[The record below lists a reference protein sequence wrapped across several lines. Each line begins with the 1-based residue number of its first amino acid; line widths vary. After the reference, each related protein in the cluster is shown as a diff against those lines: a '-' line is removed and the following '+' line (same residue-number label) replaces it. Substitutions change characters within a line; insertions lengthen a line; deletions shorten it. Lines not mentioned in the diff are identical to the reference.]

1 MTGRRVSLYLCLMR
15 KITSFFLLLLLAA
28 AARADVKLPQ
38 IFSDHMV
45 LQRNKPIHVWGWAAS
60 GEAVKVALG
69 TASQNTKANK
79 QGKWEVFLPAM
90 PAGGPYTLTIA
101 GKNNLQLN
109 DVMIGEVWLCGG
121 QSNMEWPVRLAVN
134 AEKEVAAANYPM
146 IRHIKI
152 PRATALQPQNDV
164 QETEWEVCSPATVA
178 NFTAV
183 GYFYARELF
192 KELNVAIGLVN
203 SNWGGTMVETW
214 ISNESFFGD
223 AEFASLKK
231 DMPASLDSIIK
242 IQELAMQTI
251 IKNAQGSLPTATE
264 ARTFAKGDYD
274 DGNWKTMK
282 VPGQWENASLPNFDG
297 TVWFRK
303 DIEIAAGTDLSNAM
317 LALGAIDD
325 ADSTYINGVLVGVT
339 NAYNVQRLYSIPA
352 GILRQGKNTIAV
364 RVFDSGGGGGLYG
377 QPEQLKLSTNGVTIP
392 LAGNW
397 KYRIE
402 QHLPLMGVGP
412 NDYPTLLY
420 NAMIYPLIG
429 YPVAG
434 AIWYQGETNAGRSM
448 QYKKSFPLMIKD
460 WRKQWKDEF
469 PFYFVQLANFNAN
482 NASNATGGSG
492 WAELRE
498 AQTETLQLPNTG
510 MAVTIDIGE
519 SGDIHPRN
527 KQDVGKRLAAISLA
541 KTYSKSQVFSGP
553 TFQSMRVEGNIVRLR
568 FSNVEGGFVVK
579 NKYGYIN
586 GFEIAG
592 DDQKFHYAKATA
604 EGDMIFLLSDD
615 VDKPVAV
622 RYAWA
627 DDPNDVNLYN
637 KAGFPAMPFRTDTWK
652 AVTEG
657 VRYSIR

>member
-1 MTGRRVSLYLCLMR
+1 MR
-15 KITSFFLLLLLAA
+15 KTVSFLLMLLSAIAA
-28 AARADVKLPQ
+28 KADIKLPQ
-38 IFSDHMV
+38 VFSDHMV
-45 LQRNKPIHVWGWAAS
+45 LQRNKPIHVWGWASS

-69 TASQNTKANK
+69 TASQSTRANK

-90 PAGGPYTLTIA
+90 PAGGPHVLTVT
-101 GKNNLQLN
+101 GKNSVQLN

-121 QSNMEWPVRLAVN
+121 QSNMEWPVRLSIN
-134 AEKEVAAANYPM
+134 PEKEIAAANYPM

-152 PRATALQPQNDV
+152 QRATALQKQDDV
-164 QETEWEVCSPATVA
+164 QETQWEVCSPATAA

-192 KELNVAIGLVN
+192 KELNVPIGLIN

-231 DMPASLDSIIK
+231 DMPASFDSIIK
-242 IQELAMQTI
+242 IQELAMQNLV
-251 IKNAQGSLPTATE
+251 KNAQGLLPTIAE
-264 ARTFAKGDYD
+264 ARTFSKADYND
-274 DGNWKTMK
+274 ADWKTMK
-282 VPGQWENASLPNFDG
+282 VPGAWENAGLPNLDG

-303 DIEIAAGTDLSNAM
+303 EIEIPAGTDLNNAI
-317 LALGAIDD
+317 LVLGPIDD
-325 ADSTYINGVLVGVT
+325 ADSTYINGILVGTT
-339 NAYNVQRLYSIPA
+339 NVYNVQRSYNVGA
-352 GILRQGKNTIAV
+352 GILKEGKNIIAV
-364 RVFDSGGGGGLYG
+364 RVFDSGGGGGMYG
-377 QPEQLKLSTNGVTIP
+377 QPQQMKLQTQGVTIP
-392 LAGNW
+392 VAGNW

-402 QHLPLMGVGP
+402 KHQVVSGVGP

-420 NAMIYPLIG
+420 NAMIHPLIG
-429 YPVAG
+429 YPIAG
-434 AIWYQGETNAGRSM
+434 AIWYQGESNTGRSM

-460 WRKQWKDEF
+460 WRKQWKNEF

-498 AQTETLQLPNTG
+498 AQAETLQLPNTG

-527 KQDVGKRLAAISLA
+527 KQDVGKRLAAVALA
-541 KTYSKSQVFSGP
+541 KTYGKDRVFSGP
-553 TFQSMRVEGNIVRLR
+553 TYKSMQIDGGSIVLT
-568 FSNVEGGFVVK
+568 FENVGDGWDIK
-579 NKYGYIN
+579 NKYGYIH

-592 DDQKFHYAKATA
+592 EDQKFHYAKA
-604 EGDMIFLLSDD
+604 LLRGNEIIVFSGK
-615 VDKPVAV
+615 VALPVAV
-622 RYAWA
+622 RFAWA

-637 KAGFPAMPFRTDTWK
+637 KAGFPAVPFRTDNWK
-652 AVTEG
+652 GITE
-657 VRYSIR
+657 VIKYRIR